1 MGVLITGSGLYTP
14 KQSISNEEL
23 VASYNAYVDSYNNE
37 NKLLIDAGEI
47 EPLIHSDTDFI
58 KKVSG
63 IEQRFVLDKEGILD
77 PERMRPNLVERSN
90 EEISIQ
96 AEISVDACQQAMDS
110 AGVSANEIDAVICGC
125 ANLQR
130 AYPAVAIEIQEEL
143 NIQGY
148 AYDMNVACSSSTF
161 AIQNAF
167 NDIRSG
173 VAERILVVNP
183 DICTGH
189 LNFRDRDGH
198 FIFGD
203 ACTAVLLEKDNV
215 NNLPKAFEIL
225 GTKLK
230 TEFSNNIRNNFGFL
244 NKPENS
250 DADAPDKL
258 FIQNGRKV
266 YKDVVPLVESHIKDH
281 LEDLNLEVS
290 DISRLWLHQAN
301 LNMNESIAKRVLGR
315 EASKKEMPIV
325 LNEYANTSSAGS
337 IIAFHKNKS
346 DISSGEVG
354 VICSFG
360 AGYSVGSVVLRKL

>member
-1 MGVLITGSGLYTP
+1 MSVLITGSGLYTP
-14 KQSISNEEL
+14 SQSISNDEL
-23 VASYNAYVDSYNNE
+23 VESYNKYVDSYNLE
-37 NKLLIDAGEI
+37 NDEAIKSGDLIA
-47 EPLIHSDTDFI
+47 LVHSDSDFI

-77 PERMRPNLVERSN
+77 PKRMRPSLKERSN

-96 AEISVDACQQAMDS
+96 AEIAVDACKQAMEQAGRS
-110 AGVSANEIDAVICGC
+110 ADDIDAVICGC

-130 AYPAVAIEIQEEL
+130 AYPAIAIEVQESL
-143 NIQGY
+143 NIEGY

-161 AIQNAF
+161 AIQNAY

-203 ACTAVLLEKDNV
+203 ACTSVVLEKDTGNPQP
-215 NNLPKAFEIL
+215 NAFEIL

-230 TEFSNNIRNNFGFL
+230 TKFSNNIRNNFGFL
-244 NKPENS
+244 NKPEDS
-250 DADAPDKL
+250 DSEASDKL

-266 YKDVVPLVESHIKDH
+266 YKDVVPMVEGHIKTH
-281 LEDLNLEVS
+281 LEELGLEVS
-290 DISRLWLHQAN
+290 DLSRLWLHQAN
-301 LNMNESIAKRVLGR
+301 LNMNESISKRILGR
-315 EASKKEMPIV
+315 DASEKEMPIV

-337 IIAFHKNKS
+337 IIAFHKNNS
-346 DISSGEVG
+346 DINAGEVG